1 MGRGADGSRV
11 GRDAGGSRAPRQT
24 ARPLTLIRN
33 CGVLHIQL
41 AWDERHEKL
50 ISGEIGEPGHQAN
63 WEALMM
69 VIAMR
74 TWIDERC
81 RGVVTIVGDASG
93 VLGDV
98 VAMRAKSETVND
110 LIKELALH
118 IAPYGLEVQGLHI
131 WSERNVLADT
141 LSRVANGVKMPP
153 WLDEMGVRRAA
164 PVSPEPRWWQH
175 CFRRLPSSASRF

>member
-1 MGRGADGSRV
+1 MWPTW
-11 GRDAGGSRAPRQT
+11 DAYARQDTPT
-24 ARPLTLIRN
+24 AYL
-33 CGVLHIQL
+33 QL

-50 ISGEIGEPGHQAN
+50 ISGKIGSPGHQAD
-63 WEALMM
+63 WEALMV
-69 VIAMR
+69 VIAVR
-74 TWIDERC
+74 TWIDESS
-81 RGVVTIVGDASG
+81 RGAVTIVGDASG

-141 LSRVANGVKMPP
+141 LSRVANGEKMPP

-175 CFRRLPSSASRF
+175 CFRVAVCPPP